1 MRIRLNIY
9 FFDNCSSKTWINEK
23 LDRRLDYLLGE
34 NTLLIPE
41 RRSSS
46 LQDSLFDA
54 TLVITHTSDY
64 L

>member
-1 MRIRLNIY
+1 MRIRSNIY
-9 FFDNCSSKTWINEK
+9 FFDNFSSKTWINKK
-23 LDRRLDYLLGE
+23 LDGRLDCLLGE

-46 LQDSLFDA
+46 LQDRIFDA